1 MLTLNYVNNYYD
13 YIACSQLKHFKIL
26 SFRCNFSSCSHLDL
40 YLTKSIYT
48 IFYSLEV
55 TKTARADI
63 LFPVARV
70 RNQMKAGGYAK
81 SIGTTSAV
89 YMAAVLE
96 YLASEMLSVAGD
108 VAKENNKRRINPRHL
123 TLGVRNDDLLDELL
137 KNVTIADGGVA
148 PSTLQE
154 LLRKHNQNQAHSEE
168 L

>member
-1 MLTLNYVNNYYD
+1 
-13 YIACSQLKHFKIL
+13 
-26 SFRCNFSSCSHLDL
+26 
-40 YLTKSIYT
+40 
-48 IFYSLEV
+48 
-55 TKTARADI
+55 
-63 LFPVARV
+63 
-70 RNQMKAGGYAK
+70 MKAGGYAK